1 MLARFTGSSVKS
13 KSSALRFPVE
23 AGTSLASC
31 GGGPNFLG
39 RPGPLFA
46 FGSALAFGSDAAG
59 DAFGAG
65 GCSAAALGAAFG
77 AGGDGSAAALGAAF
91 GAGDGSAVW
100 A

>member
-1 MLARFTGSSVKS
+1 MKASMLARFTGSSVKN

-23 AGTSLASC
+23 AGASLASC
-31 GGGPNFLG
+31 GGGPLLLG

-46 FGSALAFGSDAAG
+46 FGSALAFGSGAAG

-65 GCSAAALGAAFG
+65 GDSAAALGAAFG
-77 AGGDGSAAALGAAF
+77 AGG
-91 GAGDGSAVW
+91 GSAVW